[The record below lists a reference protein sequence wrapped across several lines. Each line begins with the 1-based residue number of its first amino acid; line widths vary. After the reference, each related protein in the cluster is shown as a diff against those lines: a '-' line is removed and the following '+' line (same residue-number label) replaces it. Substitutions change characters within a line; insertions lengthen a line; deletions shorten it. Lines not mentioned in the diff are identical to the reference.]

1 MILLDVKSLFT
12 SVPLV
17 YTIGIIIKRIFE
29 DIEMTTIFTK
39 SKMKKLLTWCTKNV
53 YFTFDNEIY
62 IEIDR
67 AAMGSPLGSVIAN
80 IFMVDLE
87 INLVPMLEDH
97 VQKWRRFVD
106 DTFAYVKI
114 GSVDYFLSVLNLFHK
129 NIKFT
134 YKGEHNNTFL
144 DVLFIRD
151 GEKLNTNR
159 YRNDAH
165 DDLYLHW
172 NSFTPISWKRGTLK
186 SLISRA

>member
-1 MILLDVKSLFT
+1 
-12 SVPLV
+12 
-17 YTIGIIIKRIFE
+17 
-29 DIEMTTIFTK
+29 
-39 SKMKKLLTWCTKNV
+39 MKKLLTWCTKNV

-106 DTFAYVKI
+106 DTFTYIKI
-114 GSVDYFLSVLNLFHK
+114 GSVDYFLSVLNSFLK

-134 YKGEHNNTFL
+134 Y
-144 DVLFIRD
+144 
-151 GEKLNTNR
+151 GEKQ
-159 YRNDAH
+159 ND
-165 DDLYLHW
+165 
-172 NSFTPISWKRGTLK
+172 T
-186 SLISRA
+186 

>member
-87 INLVPMLEDH
+87 TNLVPMLEDH

-106 DTFAYVKI
+106 DTFTYIKI
-114 GSVDYFLSVLNLFHK
+114 GSVDYFLSVLNSFLK

-134 YKGEHNNTFL
+134 Y
-144 DVLFIRD
+144 
-151 GEKLNTNR
+151 GEKQ
-159 YRNDAH
+159 NDA
-165 DDLYLHW
+165 
-172 NSFTPISWKRGTLK
+172 
-186 SLISRA
+186 